1 MTGAR
6 LALLSSLGL
15 GLWLAIA
22 CKPDPATKHAFCS
35 ISKDC
40 PAGQLCLAD
49 LTSSVSYCT
58 VTCGS
63 DKDCPDFQSCQSGT
77 DVADF
82 SANTTALCVDKVRMC
97 LDHELCNGLDD
108 DCDGVI
114 DNPPCQIVKN
124 CLDDVACGGW
134 VCSAPAN
141 QPTTI
146 CVPPNDMAP
155 VPDYEPC
162 TTGSQCRNG
171 NCDTGRCEP
180 FCRISFDSGAECPD
194 SPDPTNW
201 VCAQASGAQSEPP
214 HNACQMLCMTDVEC
228 TAPETC
234 VWRAVVQG
242 ADVHHMVCAVPGPG
256 RKTLGASCSGHTL
269 AGDDECETGLCFG
282 FACSRPCSG
291 PGAFCGDVGAGA
303 TCVVQDLAYGTTIY
317 PIAICTPG
325 GM

>member
-1 MTGAR
+1 MRSAR
-6 LALLSSLGL
+6 LAVLLSLGL
-15 GLWLAIA
+15 GVAVGIA

-40 PAGQLCLAD
+40 AAGQLCLAD

-58 VTCGS
+58 TTCAS
-63 DKDCPDFQSCQSGT
+63 NKDCPDYQSCESGT

-82 SANTTALCVDKVRMC
+82 NANMTSLCVDKVRTC

-114 DNPPCQIVKN
+114 DNPPCAIIKN
-124 CLDDVACGGW
+124 CLDDAACGGW

-155 VPDYEPC
+155 VADYEPC
-162 TTGSQCRNG
+162 TSGAQCRNG

-180 FCRISFDSGAECPD
+180 FCRPAPNALSECAN
-194 SPDPTNW
+194 SPDPTTW
-201 VCAQASGAQSEPP
+201 VCAQAAGAQSEPP
-214 HNACQMLCMTDVEC
+214 HNACQLPCKTDLDC
-228 TAPETC
+228 TAPELC
-234 VWRAVVQG
+234 LWRAVIQ
-242 ADVHHMVCAVPGPG
+242 APDVHYMVCAIPGPG
-256 RKTLGASCSGHTL
+256 RKPLGASCTAHSES
-269 AGDDECETGLCFG
+269 GDDECESGLCFG
-282 FACSRPCSG
+282 FVCTHGCTG
-291 PGAFCGDVGAGA
+291 PGSYCGDV
-303 TCVVQDLAYGTTIY
+303 TSNSSCVVQDLTYGTVDY
-317 PIAICTPG
+317 MVPICTPG